1 MLLLS
6 QWLFLIILTYN
17 YYEIMSACQKSLW
30 NFFDRAYPPSILK
43 AFKIQLRPKV
53 LIHQAFL
60 RRFIQ
65 FEAGLFLAAARSR
78 HGSDMPPA
86 CHSLPCRRFA
96 TLKLPRYSVSLLCS
110 MDFLIAYIFPS
121 LFTAG
126 CPRWTAGRFSF
137 HMHFNGLP
145 GISHA
150 DMTFFSPAVAYT
162 AYCRGIPPAI

>member
-6 QWLFLIILTYN
+6 QWLFLIILIILTYN

-43 AFKIQLRPKV
+43 AFKILLRPKA
-53 LIHQAFL
+53 LIHQGFL

-96 TLKLPRYSVSLLCS
+96 TLKLPCCSVFFTLQHGSFDSLTGYENFHFPYPVLGIICIYILYFSLYSAYRVSKS
-110 MDFLIAYIFPS
+110 
-121 LFTAG
+121 
-126 CPRWTAGRFSF
+126 
-137 HMHFNGLP
+137 
-145 GISHA
+145 
-150 DMTFFSPAVAYT
+150 
-162 AYCRGIPPAI
+162 